1 VRFKTTA
8 SVMHGMGGMM
18 GGGDTDAR
26 TAQQPEQPKK
36 KKRGFG
42 LGDLIGA
49 VPH

>member
-1 VRFKTTA
+1 
-8 SVMHGMGGMM
+8 MM
-18 GGGDTDAR
+18 GGADDGAPQAQD
-26 TAQQPEQPKK
+26 AQQQPPKK

>member
-1 VRFKTTA
+1 
-8 SVMHGMGGMM
+8 MM
-18 GGGDTDAR
+18 GGYDGEGGR
-26 TAQQPEQPKK
+26 QQAQQPEQPKK